1 MTNPQKQQLTTDEC
15 VEFCLLKAT
24 SDKKNKDIY
33 LEIAKR
39 LLKNDNQNI
48 NFNPPPYITFPQNDW
63 VTATKEPDFRYPKIY
78 CDAAHS
84 NSSMIGKS
92 EAVNE

>member
-1 MTNPQKQQLTTDEC
+1 MANPQKQQLTTDEC

-24 SDKKNKDIY
+24 SDKKNRDIY

-39 LLKNDNQNI
+39 LLKKDNQDI
-48 NFNPPPYITFPQNDW
+48 SFYPTPYVTWTQNDLG
-63 VTATKEPDFRYPKIY
+63 TTTKEPDFRYPKIY
-78 CDAAHS
+78 CDAAYS

>member
-33 LEIAKR
+33 LEIAK
-39 LLKNDNQNI
+39 
-48 NFNPPPYITFPQNDW
+48 
-63 VTATKEPDFRYPKIY
+63 
-78 CDAAHS
+78 
-84 NSSMIGKS
+84 
-92 EAVNE
+92 